1 YVSSAVYNFSVP
13 ASWISQ
19 HGISSGNIKLFKQ
32 INSSEL
38 VPLSTT
44 LLGYNSIDNNYY
56 YSAVSNSLSTYI
68 VGFTTGN
75 TIGTSAP
82 LSLTLPSGYYT
93 YFFGY
98 GGLSGLAGTTKGS
111 AFSDNWTTS
120 VNYTTTYTVGRGSKA
135 ITQYNM
141 SNIGYLVQK
150 ETGTVSNGI
159 APINITLVGVGANV
173 ILGNGATYTNY
184 GSSTSLSLSY
194 TVSTSN
200 SFAIIILAAGGSA
213 FSAAPTTTATGC
225 SLSQKISSST
235 AASAA
240 IFVCNSIAA
249 GSYTASAT
257 TTKASAWSAAAY
269 IFPPYSVT
277 LDDSPSTGT
286 ITTNGN
292 TYSSGNVIK
301 VIGANIITAN
311 PPPSGSWSFVSWSVS
326 NSVNLSISSPTSNP
340 ATLTVMGNGIVTASW
355 NGITKFIE
363 TGLPTG
369 TKWNVTYDSILNSS
383 TTNTIVFST
392 SPGNYL
398 FTVANQVVSGT
409 TYVPSP
415 SSGYLV
421 AGNTTSITFSPAVC
435 TISLTPNAINFGSL
449 NANANIAT
457 VNAITDSN
465 TGNVNAYML
474 VYGGNWIGPSQF
486 GVSNTTWSALSGTSF
501 ATANH
506 LTALAANTAILV
518 PASGSNTIYFGLG
531 VPGGAPAGS
540 YTQTITI
547 ENSC

>member
-1 YVSSAVYNFSVP
+1 ESAFVAVCPS
-13 ASWISQ
+13 A
-19 HGISSGNIKLFKQ
+19 SSG
-32 INSSEL
+32 
-38 VPLSTT
+38 
-44 LLGYNSIDNNYY
+44 
-56 YSAVSNSLSTYI
+56 
-68 VGFTTGN
+68 
-75 TIGTSAP
+75 
-82 LSLTLPSGYYT
+82 
-93 YFFGY
+93 
-98 GGLSGLAGTTKGS
+98 
-111 AFSDNWTTS
+111 
-120 VNYTTTYTVGRGSKA
+120 TYTVTESLSSTGSSALGAYVFPPQNVIFDDNIPNGKISTA
-135 ITQYNM
+135 GLTLSSGSELQILGANTITALPPANFVFNNWQ
-141 SNIGYLVQK
+141 
-150 ETGTVSNGI
+150 VSNT
-159 APINITLVGVGANV
+159 INLTL
-173 ILGNGATYTNY
+173 
-184 GSSTSLSLSY
+184 SST
-194 TVSTSN
+194 V
-200 SFAIIILAAGGSA
+200 A
-213 FSAAPTTTATGC
+213 
-225 SLSQKISSST
+225 
-235 AASAA
+235 
-240 IFVCNSIAA
+240 
-249 GSYTASAT
+249 
-257 TTKASAWSAAAY
+257 
-269 IFPPYSVT
+269 
-277 LDDSPSTGT
+277 
-286 ITTNGN
+286 
-292 TYSSGNVIK
+292 
-301 VIGANIITAN
+301 
-311 PPPSGSWSFVSWSVS
+311 
-326 NSVNLSISSPTSNP
+326 NP
-340 ATLTVMGNGIVTASW
+340 ATLTVFGSGTVTANYNGIS
-355 NGITKFIE
+355 KFVE

-392 SPGNYL
+392 PPGNYL

-421 AGNTTSITFSPAVC
+421 AGNTTSITFSPVTFVC